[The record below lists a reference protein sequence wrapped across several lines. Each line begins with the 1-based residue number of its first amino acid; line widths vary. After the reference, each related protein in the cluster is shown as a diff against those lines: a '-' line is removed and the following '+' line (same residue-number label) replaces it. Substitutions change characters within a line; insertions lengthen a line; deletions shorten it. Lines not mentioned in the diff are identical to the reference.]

1 MELEFL
7 KPLFIIFGTSAL
19 VVFTLHRLRIPSI
32 VGFLIAGVVM
42 GPYGFELVSDVSIV
56 EVLAEIGVILL
67 LFTIGLEFSLS
78 NLYML
83 RYTILG
89 GGHIQV
95 LLTTGIIAIISYFL
109 FQQTMNVAFFHGFL
123 VSLSSTAIVIKLLFD
138 RGEITTPYGNTSVGI
153 LIFQDLCVV
162 PLMLLVPVLAGKG
175 GGAGDIILIMLKA
188 TIVIVAVIFIARWGV
203 PLILHQVVHTKSREL
218 FVITI
223 MLICIGT
230 ALLTYEMGLSLALGA
245 FIAGIVLSES
255 EYASQAISEVL
266 PFKDSFI
273 GLFFISIG
281 MLMNLDFFR
290 QHFFFIIG
298 IVAMI
303 ILVKVFTG
311 GIAAYILRQS
321 LKNSFQ
327 TGFYLSQVGE
337 FSFILAV
344 VGKLHGLITEDLYQL
359 FISATIITMLITPL
373 TIVASS
379 SVSTW
384 LVSRRILRRF
394 DKSQRGV
401 EHEKYPTQKADH
413 VIIVGFGVNGSNLAR
428 VLKASEIP
436 YVILELNI
444 NTVRAMKKKGEPIY
458 YGDGTSPEILH
469 KLRIQHA
476 RILVIAISDAAA
488 TRKVVQIARKEN
500 PSLYIIVRTRY
511 VLEVEDL
518 KKMGANEVIPEEFE
532 TSIEIFS
539 RVLDYYNMPRNVVN
553 EYIDNIRSDSYKML
567 RSLKLPGKYLAE
579 RYELL
584 KGLGAENYLITKDS
598 WIHNRSIQEIK
609 LRSKTGA
616 TIIAIQRKE
625 KIFYNPSPD
634 FVFKTGDIL
643 LIVGD
648 RENIDRAIKFI
659 EGSGLNRLLKN

>member
-19 VVFTLHRLRIPSI
+19 VVFLLGRLKIPSI
-32 VGFLIAGVVM
+32 VGFLMAGIIM
-42 GPYGFELVSDVSIV
+42 GPYGFELVRDVHIV

-78 NLYML
+78 NLYTL
-83 RYTILG
+83 RYTVFG

-95 LLTTGIIAIISYFL
+95 LLTTGIIAIISYFF
-109 FQQTMNVAFFHGFL
+109 FQQTMNAALFDGFL

-175 GGAGDIILIMLKA
+175 GSAGDIMLIMVKA
-188 TIVIVAVIFIARWGV
+188 TVVVVTVLFIARWGV

-230 ALLTYEMGLSLALGA
+230 ALLTFEMGLSLALGA
-245 FIAGIVLSES
+245 FLAGVVISES
-255 EYASQAISEVL
+255 EYASQAISDVL
-266 PFKDSFI
+266 PFKESFI

-290 QHFFFIIG
+290 QYFFFVIG

-303 ILVKVFTG
+303 FLVKVFTAG
-311 GIAAYILRQS
+311 VAAYILKQS

-327 TGFYLSQVGE
+327 TGFYLSQIGE

-344 VGKLHGLITEDLYQL
+344 AGKMHGLITEDLYQL
-359 FISATIITMLITPL
+359 FISATILTMLITPL
-373 TIVASS
+373 TVGASS
-379 SVSTW
+379 SVSHW
-384 LVSRRILRRF
+384 LVSRRMFRRF
-394 DKSQRGV
+394 DRSQRGI
-401 EHEKYPTQKADH
+401 ENEKYPEKKTGH
-413 VIIVGFGVNGSNLAR
+413 VIVVGFGVNGSNLAR
-428 VLKASEIP
+428 VLKAAEIP

-444 NTVRAMKKKGEPIY
+444 NAVRAMKKKGEPIY
-458 YGDGTSPEILH
+458 YGDGTSLEILH
-469 KLRIQHA
+469 KLGVQYA
-476 RILVIAISDAAA
+476 KILVIAISDAAA
-488 TRKVVQIARKEN
+488 TRRIVQIARKEN
-500 PSLYIIVRTRY
+500 PSLNIIVRTRY

-532 TSIEIFS
+532 TSVEIFS
-539 RVLDYYNMPRNVVN
+539 RVLHHYHMPRNVIN
-553 EYIDNIRSDSYKML
+553 EYIDHIRNDSYRML
-567 RSLKLPGKYLAE
+567 RSLKLPRKHLTE

-584 KGLGAENYLITKDS
+584 KGLDTETYLIKKES
-598 WIHNRSIQEIK
+598 WVHSHSIQEIK
-609 LRSKTGA
+609 LRTKTGA
-616 TIIAIQRKE
+616 TIIAVQRKE

-634 FVFKTGDIL
+634 FIFQTGDIVFL
-643 LIVGD
+643 VGEK
-648 RENIDRAIKFI
+648 ENIDRAIEYI
-659 EGSGLNRLLKN
+659 ESKEPSTQ

>member
-7 KPLFIIFGTSAL
+7 KPLFIVFGTSAL
-19 VVFTLHRLRIPSI
+19 VVFVLHRFRIPSI
-32 VGFLIAGVVM
+32 VGFLLAGIIM
-42 GPYGFELVSDVSIV
+42 GPYGFELVSDVHIV

-67 LFTIGLEFSLS
+67 LFTIGLEFSLG
-78 NLYML
+78 NLYAL
-83 RYTILG
+83 RYTVFG

-95 LLTTGIIAIISYFL
+95 LMTTGIIALVSYFF
-109 FQQTMNVAFFHGFL
+109 FQQTMNAALFHGFL

-138 RGEITTPYGNTSVGI
+138 RGEVTTPYGNTSIGI

-162 PLMLLVPVLAGKG
+162 PLMLLIPVLAGKG

-188 TIVIVAVIFIARWGV
+188 TVVVVAVLFIARWGV

-223 MLICIGT
+223 MLICIGI
-230 ALLTYEMGLSLALGA
+230 ALLTSKLGLSLALGA
-245 FIAGIVLSES
+245 FLAGIVISES
-255 EYASQAISEVL
+255 EYASQAISDVL
-266 PFKDSFI
+266 PFKESFI

-303 ILVKVFTG
+303 FLVKVFTAG
-311 GIAAYILRQS
+311 VAAYVIRQS

-327 TGFYLSQVGE
+327 TGFYLSQIGE

-344 VGKLHGLITEDLYQL
+344 AGKMHGLITGDLYQL
-359 FISATIITMLITPL
+359 FISATILTMLITPF
-373 TIVASS
+373 TVGASS

-384 LVSRRILRRF
+384 LVSRRMLRRF
-394 DKSQRGV
+394 DSSQRGV
-401 EHEKYPTQKADH
+401 ERETYPAQKSDH
-413 VIIVGFGVNGSNLAR
+413 VIIVGFGVNGSNLAK
-428 VLKASEIP
+428 VLKASQIP
-436 YVILELNI
+436 YVILELNS

-458 YGDGTSPEILH
+458 YGDGTSLEILH
-469 KLRIQHA
+469 KLRIQYA

-488 TRKVVQIARKEN
+488 TRKIVQAARREN
-500 PSLYIIVRTRY
+500 PSLYIVVRTRY

-532 TSIEIFS
+532 TSVEIFS
-539 RVLDYYNMPRNVVN
+539 RVLDYYNMPRNVVS

-567 RSLKLPGKYLAE
+567 RSLKIPRKHLAE
-579 RYELL
+579 RYEFL
-584 KGLGAENYLITKDS
+584 KGLGNETYLITKDS
-598 WIHNRSIQEIK
+598 WVGDHSLANIN
-609 LRSKTGA
+609 LRAKTGA
-616 TIIAIQRKE
+616 TIIAIQRNDT
-625 KIFYNPSPD
+625 IHHNPSPD
-634 FVFKTGDIL
+634 FVLKTGDIVL
-643 LIVGD
+643 LVGA
-648 RENIDRAIKFI
+648 RENIDRAIEYI
-659 EGSGLNRLLKN
+659 ESKEPSTQ